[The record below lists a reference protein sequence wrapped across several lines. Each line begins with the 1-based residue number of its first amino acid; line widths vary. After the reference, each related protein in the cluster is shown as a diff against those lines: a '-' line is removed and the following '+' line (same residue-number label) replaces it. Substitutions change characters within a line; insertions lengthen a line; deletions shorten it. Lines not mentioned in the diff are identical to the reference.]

1 MDYKFW
7 ILLLVCI
14 VLFYMYNQVEDL
26 KSEISHLHKKTEN
39 LGDLEKYVLES
50 KNKETNKKF
59 NNAINKII
67 PSKKEKSYKSK
78 KYVDSETT
86 SSIMTGS
93 YISNN
98 KSMEESYSNKNEKSN
113 EDSKFGVNL
122 EDVMDMIEQNHIDN
136 IGNMNSEFKITAISE
151 AKNENDLFIESTD
164 EKLLDNSMIE
174 NKIDDNDNNDE
185 NEEIIMNDVKK
196 NNEEELKNKQKYN
209 MLMNK
214 KVEDLRK
221 LAEENNIDI
230 EKVVDGKKKKKL
242 KKELCE
248 ELSVH

>member
-1 MDYKFW
+1 
-7 ILLLVCI
+7 
-14 VLFYMYNQVEDL
+14 
-26 KSEISHLHKKTEN
+26 
-39 LGDLEKYVLES
+39 
-50 KNKETNKKF
+50 
-59 NNAINKII
+59 
-67 PSKKEKSYKSK
+67 
-78 KYVDSETT
+78 
-86 SSIMTGS
+86 
-93 YISNN
+93 
-98 KSMEESYSNKNEKSN
+98 
-113 EDSKFGVNL
+113 
-122 EDVMDMIEQNHIDN
+122 MDMIEQNHIDN

-151 AKNENDLFIESTD
+151 AKNENENDLFIESTD